1 MHKTLDKTLSFIK
14 KRERKKKS
22 PIFSNHRCTL
32 VVYYYKSVLVIIV
45 GGIVAPHLIV
55 SPLRAVDKMHFV
67 IAIDPL
73 HSVLMR
79 KWSDFHSCSV
89 IRIKSMNHAVKSMI
103 SSPRS
108 PIPVWIVAAKFIFHA
123 HPCSFLVFP
132 RWELTE
138 TRKQIPRYIF
148 RRRCGVLIRVVCERM
163 LRRI

>member
-1 MHKTLDKTLSFIK
+1 MHNVDKTLSFIK
-14 KRERKKKS
+14 KRRKKS
-22 PIFSNHRCTL
+22 PIFPTI
-32 VVYYYKSVLVIIV
+32 VVPLFYYYKSVLVIIV

-123 HPCSFLVFP
+123 PMFFPSFSAL
-132 RWELTE
+132 RTDWNAE
-138 TRKQIPRYIF
+138 TDTTIHF
-148 RRRCGVLIRVVCERM
+148 S
-163 LRRI
+163 